1 MKTPSSEET
10 ALITAIIEAGLS
22 DPWNALP
29 PSHRKRWVDHVL
41 EAKKDET
48 RARRIEKMLDA
59 LRAAEAGS

>member
-1 MKTPSSEET
+1 MKTPSPAET
-10 ALITAIIEAGLS
+10 AVIEAVITAGLNA
-22 DPWNALP
+22 PWNALP